1 MLLLRLSHLPVEYGF
16 EISLSGMADTAAL
29 FGFLF
34 LLTLVWNLFGLLR
47 SRPVELLH
55 SASAGEREPRTRR
68 LLVVLGAVTLGLAM
82 PPL

>member
-1 MLLLRLSHLPVEYGF
+1 
-16 EISLSGMADTAAL
+16 MADTAAL

-68 LLVVLGAVTLGLAM
+68 LLVVLGGRHSGGGLCHRSDGRG
-82 PPL
+82 PLYRPGLFFPGGDCW